1 MLECQL
7 RFDRAVLANL
17 QNLAQQLI
25 DILFG
30 ADVRSAEPAVV
41 VGSIAKRRVIR
52 IVKPVC
58 DLMRI
63 VVDIVPDNHIAI
75 F

>member
-17 QNLAQQLI
+17 QNLTQQLI

-30 ADVRSAEPAVV
+30 ADVRSAEPVV
-41 VGSIAKRRVIR
+41 VVRAVAESRVIR
-52 IVKPVC
+52 IIEPIS
-58 DLMRI
+58 DL
-63 VVDIVPDNHIAI
+63 V
-75 F
+75 